1 MVFAHV
7 VGSPEFYWA
16 IVSEV
21 SLLVW
26 TALLLMAPR
35 LSGPRHDGRRFRLL
49 GLGAALLAAL
59 VTLAGK
65 LLEVWPGNPLFPSGH
80 TAYAVTIAV
89 FLAARDRR
97 WLRPALPLLA
107 LLAVALVLARYH
119 VVADVAGGLAVGLA
133 TGFAVLSATRSSPG
147 SRPPAARRRRRA
159 PARSGG

>member
-16 IVSEV
+16 IVSEL

-26 TALLLMAPR
+26 TALLLVGPR
-35 LSGPRHDGRRFRLL
+35 LSGPHDGRRRFRVVAFA
-49 GLGAALLAAL
+49 AALLAAL

-89 FLAARDRR
+89 FLVARDRR
-97 WLRPALPLLA
+97 WVKLVVPLLA

-119 VVADVAGGLAVGLA
+119 IAADVAGGTAVGLVV
-133 TGFAVLSATRSSPG
+133 GLGVLH
-147 SRPPAARRRRRA
+147 AA
-159 PARSGG
+159 PMGARGVTQPR